1 MYESIKVIF
10 DIHRIVFE
18 IIFIGF
24 IYMVLIKTQRDSLLA
39 PLQSVSG
46 IVEKKHTLPILSNV
60 LLEKHGDRLT
70 LLATDIEIQITTSTP
85 VASNEGD
92 GAVTVGARKL
102 QDILRSLPDSAEVSL
117 NLEEKRL
124 QVKAGKSRFN
134 LQTLP
139 AEDFPRMA
147 LADGEIHK
155 IVVTQK
161 QFRRLLAQTQFAMAA
176 QDVRYYLNGLLILAE
191 GNELRTVATDGHRLA
206 YASMQ
211 LEGDTDLPRQEM
223 ILPRKTVLELS
234 RLLADSDELLQIELT
249 SNQIR
254 FQFGN
259 INLVSK
265 LIDGKFPDYER
276 VIPAAL
282 KNFVTLNRAALLQ
295 SMVRAAIL
303 TNEKFRGVRLVL
315 TPGSL
320 KIMAANAEQEEAQE
334 EIEVEYVGD
343 AIDVGFNVGYL
354 LDVLNNSS
362 AESIEW
368 GFNDANSSA
377 LLTIPGNERFKYVV
391 TPMRI

>member
-1 MYESIKVIF
+1 
-10 DIHRIVFE
+10 
-18 IIFIGF
+18 
-24 IYMVLIKTQRDSLLA
+24 MVLIKTQRDSLLA

-102 QDILRSLPDSAEVSL
+102 QDILRSLPDSSEVSL

-147 LADGEIHK
+147 LAEGDIQK

-211 LEGDTDLPRQEM
+211 LENDTDLPRQEM

-234 RLLADSDELLQIELT
+234 RLLADNDEPLQIELT

-265 LIDGKFPDYER
+265 LINGKFPDYKR
-276 VIPAAL
+276 VIPATL
-282 KNFVTLNRAALLQ
+282 KNFVTLNRATLLQ

-334 EIEVEYVGD
+334 EIEVEYTGD

-368 GFNDANSSA
+368 GFNDANSSS
-377 LLTIPGNERFKYVV
+377 LLTVPGNERFKYVV
-391 TPMRI
+391 MPMRI

>member
-1 MYESIKVIF
+1 M
-10 DIHRIVFE
+10 
-18 IIFIGF
+18 
-24 IYMVLIKTQRDSLLA
+24 LLA

-46 IVEKKHTLPILSNV
+46 IVEKRHTLPILSNV
-60 LLEKHGDRLT
+60 LLEKWGDRLT
-70 LLATDIEIQITTSTP
+70 LLATDIEIQITTSTLG
-85 VASNEGD
+85 AAGDGD

-102 QDILRSLPDSAEVSL
+102 QDILRSLPESAEVSL
-117 NLEEKRL
+117 TLDDKRL

-147 LADGEIHK
+147 LTDGDLK
-155 IVVTQK
+155 KLTVTQK
-161 QFRRLLAQTQFAMAA
+161 QFRQLLGQTQFSMAA
-176 QDVRYYLNGLLILAE
+176 QDVRYYLNGLLLLVD
-191 GNELRTVATDGHRLA
+191 GNELRAVATDGHRLA
-206 YASMQ
+206 YASMP
-211 LEGDTDLPRQEM
+211 LEGDATSPRQEL
-223 ILPRKTVLELS
+223 ILPRKTVLELN
-234 RLLADSDELLQIELT
+234 RLLADNDEPLSIELA

-254 FQFGN
+254 FQFGQ

-276 VIPAAL
+276 VIPATL
-282 KNFVTLNRAALLQ
+282 KNVVALNRVALLQ

-315 TPGSL
+315 TAGSL

-334 EIEVEYVGD
+334 EIEVDYSGD
-343 AIDVGFNVGYL
+343 AIDVGFNVVYL

-362 AESIEW
+362 AEMVEW

-391 TPMRI
+391 MPMRI